1 MEMQSVY
8 GLSTK
13 EQVLRRVGDMRQLA
27 GFQRMVLAEGK
38 GHGNEVIQV
47 RNGSGLQFQVSVS
60 RGFDIGWC
68 ELHGIP
74 LSWMSHSGPV
84 APAFYE
90 KDGTEWGR
98 GFEGGLLVTCGLS
111 TIGKP
116 SIDEGV
122 VYGQHG
128 RISYTPAE
136 LLQSE
141 SRWGDQG
148 YETVLR
154 GKVKEVKA
162 LEQHLVLER
171 TISTSLGRNR
181 IVISD
186 KITNEW
192 HKPTE
197 HLIMYHFNFG
207 YPLVSETC
215 RIGLPGSSKRWIN
228 GEGPAVD
235 ADHYGAPSPDAQPTV
250 MLHDHLESENGMI
263 ELSIRNEV
271 IHNGARKRLELSMRY
286 SRAACPYLTEWKY
299 PVEGI
304 YVLGLEPG
312 NASTEGRRVLRE
324 KGTMPYLQPYESKTY
339 AFTLDYQL
347 REGDSV

>member
-1 MEMQSVY
+1 MQPVF

-13 EQVLRRVGDMRQLA
+13 EQVLERVGDMRQLA

-38 GHGNEVIQV
+38 GSGNEVIQV

-60 RGFDIGWC
+60 RAFDIGLC

-74 LSWMSHSGPV
+74 LSWMSHTGPV
-84 APAFYE
+84 APAYYE
-90 KDGTEWGR
+90 KDGTEWGL
-98 GFEGGLLVTCGLS
+98 GFEGGLLATCGLS

-116 SIDEGV
+116 SVDEGV
-122 VYGQHG
+122 AYGQHG

-141 SRWGDQG
+141 SRWGEQG

-162 LEQHLVLER
+162 LEQHVVLER
-171 TISTSLGRNR
+171 TITTSLGRNR

-215 RIGLPGSSKRWIN
+215 EIRLPDSRKRWIN
-228 GEGPAVD
+228 GEGPTAD
-235 ADHYGAPSPDAQPTV
+235 ADRYDAPSADARPTV
-250 MLHDHLESENGMI
+250 MLHEDLHSEDGLI
-263 ELSIRNEV
+263 ELGIRNEV
-271 IHNGARKRLELSMRY
+271 IHNGAGKRLQLSMRY
-286 SRAACPYLTEWKY
+286 SKAACPFLTQWKY
-299 PVEGI
+299 PAEGI

-312 NASTEGRRVLRE
+312 NATTEGRRVHRE
-324 KGTMPYLQPYESKTY
+324 KGTMPYLQPYESKRY
-339 AFTLDYQL
+339 EFTLDYQL
-347 REGDSV
+347 TDGDSV